1 MPATISNFAGL
12 GSSEACT
19 GGSCGAGWPPD
30 TVGDV
35 GPSHY
40 IEGVNTAFGIFSKT
54 TGTRLAAFTFDS
66 LWSGMGSTPCNGS
79 NQGDPTVVYDPLS
92 DRWIVSDFA
101 FGFDSSGNP
110 VAPYYECIAVSK
122 SGDPVSGGWYLYPI
136 PTDSG
141 TAGAPPVGDLADYP
155 KMGVWPDA
163 IYMTANEF
171 DGTGNFKGV
180 GLWAFNRAQLESGTL
195 LQQVVV
201 FAPYPANA
209 IFGALP
215 ANLRGALPP
224 GGTPEFIVSESVT
237 QFAFDV
243 RRFTVNWSAVPPTG
257 SLSAATKVSQTSYD
271 YTGGNVIPQPE
282 TANKLDSLI
291 DRLMMQA
298 QYRNISGI
306 ESLWVTH
313 TVQSP
318 NAAAP
323 SGIQWAQLNVT
334 GGSISTTP
342 VQEQIFTNGG
352 DGLWRWMPSLAV
364 DKSGNMAVG
373 YSVSGPSAP
382 NYPSIRY
389 AGRLASDPLGQLSQG
404 EATLQAGAGSQTNS
418 CAGDP
423 CVRWGDYTSMSVDPL
438 DDCTFWY
445 VGQYYE
451 SPAKGAAGDWQTR
464 IGSFAY
470 PSCGSTPGLVSTTTT
485 GTMLRYYDQTGR
497 YHLYHK
503 GKDVYFRGKV
513 RPIPD
518 GRRLYFTWQILG
530 KTRWKTIVEAH
541 FAMDTHGIVTAFVS
555 GRQIAKGERYRIDCE
570 FRGDAGHLAD
580 TSPWSYF
587 KVTN

>member
-1 MPATISNFAGL
+1 MPSTIANFAGL
-12 GSSEACT
+12 GFSQACT
-19 GGSCGAGWPPD
+19 GGHCGAGWPPD

-40 IEGVNTAFGIFSKT
+40 IEGVNTAIGIFSK

-79 NQGDPTVVYDPLS
+79 NEGDPTVVYDPLA

-110 VAPYYECIAVSK
+110 VAPYYECIAASA

-141 TAGAPPVGDLADYP
+141 TAGAPPAGDLADYP

-180 GLWAFNRAQLESGTL
+180 GLWAFNRAQLESGAM
-195 LQQVVV
+195 LQPVVV

-209 IFGALP
+209 IAGALP

-224 GGTPEFIVSESVT
+224 AGTPEYIVSESIT
-237 QFAFDV
+237 RFAFDV
-243 RRFTVNWSAVPPTG
+243 RRFIVDWGAVPPTG
-257 SLSAATKVSQTSYD
+257 SLSAATSVSQTSYD
-271 YTGGNVIPQPE
+271 NTGGNVIPQPG

-298 QYRNISGI
+298 QYRNISGT

-318 NAAAP
+318 NATSP

-334 GGSISTTP
+334 GGSISATP
-342 VQEQIFTNGG
+342 VQEEIFTNGG

-373 YSVSGPSAP
+373 YSVSGSSTP

-389 AGRLASDPLGQLSQG
+389 AGRLASDPLGQLAQG

-418 CAGDP
+418 CSGDP
-423 CVRWGDYTSMSVDPL
+423 CVRWGDYTSMSVDPF

-445 VGQYYE
+445 VGEYYD
-451 SPAKGAAGDWQTR
+451 SPARGAAGDWQTR

-470 PSCGSTPGLVSTTTT
+470 PSCGSTPGLVPITTT
-485 GTMLRYYDQTGR
+485 GRMLRYYDQTGR

-503 GKDVYFRGKV
+503 GEDVYFRGKV

-518 GRRLYFTWQILG
+518 GKRLYFTWQILG
-530 KTRWKTIVEAH
+530 KTRWQTLVEAH
-541 FAMDTHGIVTAFVS
+541 FAMDAHGIVTALVS
-555 GRQIAKGERYRIDCE
+555 GHQIAKGERYRIECE